1 MSTYKVNK
9 ILVFFMYPGAALMMK
24 LFFCERM
31 RALTFSLSR
40 NYTNLPFVFE
50 I

>member
-1 MSTYKVNK
+1 
-9 ILVFFMYPGAALMMK
+9 MYPGAALMMK
-24 LFFCERM
+24 LFFCEGM